1 MYIWE
6 PVSAGQSDEPAF
18 TRCSRCGQPTDERV
32 LCQDC
37 IDADMDW
44 EDHQY
49 NDSRYGL

>member
-1 MYIWE
+1 MTAPTPDQPDTE
-6 PVSAGQSDEPAF
+6 PVFTSC
-18 TRCSRCGQPTDERV
+18 TRCGAPTDERV